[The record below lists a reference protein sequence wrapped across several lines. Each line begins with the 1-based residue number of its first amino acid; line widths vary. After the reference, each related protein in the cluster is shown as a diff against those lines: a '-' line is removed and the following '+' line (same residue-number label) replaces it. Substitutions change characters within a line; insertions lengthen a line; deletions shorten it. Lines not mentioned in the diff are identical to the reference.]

1 LKRFPER
8 IDFDYGAHFGLSAVQ
23 NYYDLDF
30 ANFTAGIMRNPET
43 GQEFLSLHS
52 LSPEDCQ
59 GVGRAAGEAW
69 RLDKMA
75 QWYGAAVDRNS
86 IHCGIYYHLR
96 IHNSSKKKQ
105 KWFVRSYLENPEPK
119 IHTFLKHRKYNAFLQ
134 ISMTC
139 SNLDKRD

>member
-30 ANFTAGIMRNPET
+30 ANFTAGIMRNPEM

-96 IHNSSKKKQ
+96 IHNSRKKSKNGLCAHTLKTQSQ
-105 KWFVRSYLENPEPK
+105 KFTR
-119 IHTFLKHRKYNAFLQ
+119 F
-134 ISMTC
+134 
-139 SNLDKRD
+139 